1 MPNQGPNKSFR
12 SILHQLCSQVLCGNK
27 GHKQGYNFCKEV
39 EKKGLSFLEGRQC
52 AFLSLEFQGLNSIA
66 VAQSIFVDTCAE
78 WPKAGFQVPDP
89 PLQGKDV
96 NPDTELGWS

>member
-1 MPNQGPNKSFR
+1 MATIFAKRQR
-12 SILHQLCSQVLCGNK
+12 
-27 GHKQGYNFCKEV
+27 
-39 EKKGLSFLEGRQC
+39 KKN
-52 AFLSLEFQGLNSIA
+52 FLSLRADNVPFSALSFQSLNSIA
-66 VAQSIFVDTCAE
+66 IAQSIFVDTCAE